1 MWVVASDYR
10 VVFSEDIR
18 EFCAGQAVD
27 VPRRL
32 QIHDVISELVQG
44 EGRLGRIEAVASDA
58 SGAAPAAAAG
68 VLSRVDT
75 QPTEIE
81 GTAFTVS
88 EVPRPENRSNVTVEA
103 SYFVGLREQCRAV

>member
-1 MWVVASDYR
+1 MWVIASNYR

-18 EFCAGQAVD
+18 
-27 VPRRL
+27 
-32 QIHDVISELVQG
+32 
-44 EGRLGRIEAVASDA
+44 DA

-75 QPTEIE
+75 QTTEIE
-81 GTAFTVS
+81 ETGS